1 MKLCNV
7 QFVCSLILALIILFV
22 YSCSSNTIKNDKD
35 KIKELIMEYAKN
47 NVADFESFEIIELS
61 DWDSTYTE
69 ISRENVI
76 HDYVK
81 SYGEVISNIEAS
93 QNEIQRINKYL
104 VEVDEYIEQAK
115 LNLEKIFY
123 RFGDVVGYTSIG
135 SQIKW
140 GETME
145 GIRTLERANEEID
158 KLNQYKSDAQTM
170 RRQEENRLQGL
181 IRKERTIKEEIK
193 VFCSNWEKQYLGKS
207 TQMKCRFK
215 NEEGNMHIGVYDVL
229 CNDSLS
235 NIINVADTTERHT
248 FDNVKN
254 LSYIVITKK

>member
-1 MKLCNV
+1 MKNYCLRFYSLMITV
-7 QFVCSLILALIILFV
+7 SIFIYFCSCTTD
-22 YSCSSNTIKNDKD
+22 STKTDKE
-35 KIKELIMEYAKN
+35 KITDLIMEYAKN

-76 HDYVK
+76 HNYVK

-104 VEVDEYIEQAK
+104 VEIDEYIEQAK

-123 RFGDVVGYTSIG
+123 RIGDVVGYSSIG
-135 SQIKW
+135 SKIRWGDTIEGMNTIK
-140 GETME
+140 
-145 GIRTLERANEEID
+145 RANQEVD
-158 KLNQYKSDAQTM
+158 KLNQYKSDALTL
-170 RRQEENRLQGL
+170 RKHEENRQREL
-181 IRKERTIKEEIK
+181 IQQERAIKEEVK
-193 VFCSNWEKQYLGKS
+193 VFCSNWEKKYIGKS
-207 TQMKCRFK
+207 IQMKCRLK
-215 NEEGNMHIGVYDVL
+215 NNNGYMNIKIYDVL

-235 NIINVADTTERHT
+235 NIINVADTTERHS

-254 LSYIVITKK
+254 FILHCYK